1 MTPLRFAITSPHQ
14 DVKRTYTSKLSIM
27 HGVQAKRAALTAQPF
42 FHLSIAVEAS
52 GNRPLNKP
60 GLRDN

>member
-27 HGVQAKRAALTAQPF
+27 HGVQVK
-42 FHLSIAVEAS
+42 
-52 GNRPLNKP
+52 
-60 GLRDN
+60 GLREFPRRPFDAAVMLCSYADAVRAGFEPQSP